1 MSFHEL
7 IDRTTGAQPCPS
19 EKRDQVVHLR
29 SLSHSP
35 KQASNFHS
43 DFPDISNDSKIPQPV
58 NDYITHRDTLYSSV
72 LRISGADMGHESW
85 GFLKETEIV
94 NLYINGSSSHIP
106 SFDSPNL
113 ERFPLYRKS
122 HPMFCILTLSNGI
135 EAKANHHPV
144 KISPR
149 ANFILPMPKPE
160 PKGESS
166 IQVSLELATITG
178 PVKFVDGKLKNGKQ
192 YVAWVVA
199 QTEDPVDDSQVQS
212 KCEAQ
217 ILATTGVRFIEH
229 ELFRGYD
236 PKQKGYTQEI
246 ELNHDLEP
254 SHSTDLWPVNSLPG
268 PAGTLESVIPDNI
281 IVQFD
286 TPPNR
291 CFHLMPRA
299 NTKSAIIRLKTSSSA
314 SAKPQ
319 KTFNPSAN
327 RDHPPGRLAQAQRS
341 QKPGLRGLAVPA
353 SKGSGGGGVLPA
365 ATKPNPQVGLQS
377 HHPLAPPIHVQPG
390 VHGLPRDRLLDPPL
404 LVQKDSYVML
414 PVSDIDPAVALS
426 AARKPVA
433 AIPPLPSL
441 PEGNPSL
448 LISKGLSGGSRRS
461 LSFRVCPLQ
470 LQHPPQYPPTLREG
484 ETRKNFTI
492 RAAPSSF
499 TLNSNHRKTATARTN
514 ACSTC
519 LVNPALHR
527 PSSVESVAHSSSPA
541 GPDQSKNL
549 ADNPEIRAVFALS
562 DLKSKLATTSLP

>member
-43 DFPDISNDSKIPQPV
+43 DFPDISNDFKIPQPV

-149 ANFILPMPKPE
+149 ANFILPMPKPCLDFDN
-160 PKGESS
+160 KASMTFS
-166 IQVSLELATITG
+166 RVSLELATITG

-212 KCEAQ
+212 LKSWPPLGSGSSSMSSSEAM
-217 ILATTGVRFIEH
+217 
-229 ELFRGYD
+229 
-236 PKQKGYTQEI
+236 
-246 ELNHDLEP
+246 
-254 SHSTDLWPVNSLPG
+254 
-268 PAGTLESVIPDNI
+268 IPNKK
-281 IVQFD
+281 D
-286 TPPNR
+286 TPKKSSSTTTW
-291 CFHLMPRA
+291 RA

-353 SKGSGGGGVLPA
+353 SKGSGGGGPSGRHQTQSASRSPISPPSRSTHPRPAGGPRPA
-365 ATKPNPQVGLQS
+365 ARSIFSCST
-377 HHPLAPPIHVQPG
+377 HPFWYKRTAT
-390 VHGLPRDRLLDPPL
+390 
-404 LVQKDSYVML
+404 
-414 PVSDIDPAVALS
+414 IDPAVALS

>member
-149 ANFILPMPKPE
+149 ANFILPMPKPCLDFDN
-160 PKGESS
+160 KASMTFS
-166 IQVSLELATITG
+166 RVSLELATITG

-246 ELNHDLEP
+246 ELNHDLEKN
-254 SHSTDLWPVNSLPG
+254 VKI
-268 PAGTLESVIPDNI
+268 VIPKAI
-281 IVQFD
+281 TFD
-286 TPPNR
+286 
-291 CFHLMPRA
+291 
-299 NTKSAIIRLKTSSSA
+299 RLVAGEFPTGSGWDARGKHKVSHNQIEDEQHPSTE
-314 SAKPQ
+314 KPEAWAEGLGS
-319 KTFNPSAN
+319 PSKQGE
-327 RDHPPGRLAQAQRS
+327 R
-341 QKPGLRGLAVPA
+341 
-353 SKGSGGGGVLPA
+353 GGGGSFRPP
-365 ATKPNPQVGLQS
+365 PNPIRKSVSNLTTLS
-377 HHPLAPPIHVQPG
+377 LHPSTSSRGSTACREIEW
-390 VHGLPRDRLLDPPL
+390 LLDPPL

-414 PVSDIDPAVALS
+414 PVSDVGSDMPMIDPAVALS